1 MFIILV
7 GFLLLPALLGLI
19 AEYAACRLT
28 MARRRWLRL
37 LPPLLLAALTA
48 LTAAWRYRVWTAPE
62 SPLAQLLFVPGLPAL
77 GAAVGLL
84 LGWRLWKRLWGP
96 RVIRDPDR
104 KKK

>member
-1 MFIILV
+1 MLIILG

-48 LTAAWRYRVWTAPE
+48 LTAAWRDRGWAAPE
-62 SPLAQLLFVPGLPAL
+62 APPPPLLFLPGLPAL

-96 RVIRDPDR
+96 RVIRDPER

>member
-1 MFIILV
+1 MIFP
-7 GFLLLPALLGLI
+7 LLRQF
-19 AEYAACRLT
+19 YAAHGRGRGKREP
-28 MARRRWLRL
+28 ARRVGDGGISEGAQRDRKPEKEGLR
-37 LPPLLLAALTA
+37 ADEGEF
-48 LTAAWRYRVWTAPE
+48 R
-62 SPLAQLLFVPGLPAL
+62 PLAQLLFVPGLPAL

>member
-1 MFIILV
+1 MLIILG

-48 LTAAWRYRVWTAPE
+48 LTAAWRYRVWTAP
-62 SPLAQLLFVPGLPAL
+62 
-77 GAAVGLL
+77 
-84 LGWRLWKRLWGP
+84 
-96 RVIRDPDR
+96 
-104 KKK
+104 